1 MIFHHL
7 FIVAAAA
14 LSAAGG
20 MVTPSPSDGRTP
32 AGVIFHRDT
41 LFRSDGEGDNWC
53 ITWAADDSQI
63 TSMDDGN
70 WLSGEY
76 GYHNHLYRILGGP
89 EGFTREDIPNYP
101 QFAAGKGSWF
111 GYGIVSVDTLIYSV
125 ISKTPGGSWSGPFRG
140 IKLLKSADNGA
151 SWFRIDRQG
160 KELFLDVNDSM
171 RNVVDESEMFFL
183 EENGLPHNQQVAYPF
198 SFVDFVQQGQAHSA
212 AGDDYLYIY
221 SPEGAHAH
229 QLTLARAEKYNPGV
243 RSEWEYFTKYDTER
257 QPQWSDDI
265 TERGYIY
272 QFPEKSIKGDYFGVA
287 KDVTVKKIVED
298 RNKKLKELYEYII
311 NHIYNTI
318 LVIQNRKIKFVNS
331 SATVSGYEPE
341 ELTGKKVDS
350 LVIEEDR
357 EKILKKMEEKLK
369 GKGEGKPTHY
379 RIKRKD
385 GKIMKI
391 EAISRKIEWEGK
403 PALLT
408 CISMI
413 DNK

>member
-1 MIFHHL
+1 M
-7 FIVAAAA
+7 
-14 LSAAGG
+14 
-20 MVTPSPSDGRTP
+20 
-32 AGVIFHRDT
+32 
-41 LFRSDGEGDNWC
+41 
-53 ITWAADDSQI
+53 
-63 TSMDDGN
+63 
-70 WLSGEY
+70 
-76 GYHNHLYRILGGP
+76 
-89 EGFTREDIPNYP
+89 
-101 QFAAGKGSWF
+101 
-111 GYGIVSVDTLIYSV
+111 
-125 ISKTPGGSWSGPFRG
+125 
-140 IKLLKSADNGA
+140 
-151 SWFRIDRQG
+151 
-160 KELFLDVNDSM
+160 
-171 RNVVDESEMFFL
+171 
-183 EENGLPHNQQVAYPF
+183 
-198 SFVDFVQQGQAHSA
+198 
-212 AGDDYLYIY
+212 
-221 SPEGAHAH
+221 
-229 QLTLARAEKYNPGV
+229 
-243 RSEWEYFTKYDTER
+243 
-257 QPQWSDDI
+257 
-265 TERGYIY
+265 
-272 QFPEKSIKGDYFGVA
+272 
-287 KDVTVKKIVED
+287 KKIVED

>member
-1 MIFHHL
+1 MVKYSTISLTKELYEVLQDTIDKNPQFGYNSVADFCKEAIRLHVQEIKREIREDFWRKL
-7 FIVAAAA
+7 NIEDLLKKIDMAAACDSSMYERA
-14 LSAAGG
+14 FKHIKDMAFILSK
-20 MVTPSPSDGRTP
+20 D
-32 AGVIFHRDT
+32 F
-41 LFRSDGEGDNWC
+41 
-53 ITWAADDSQI
+53 
-63 TSMDDGN
+63 
-70 WLSGEY
+70 
-76 GYHNHLYRILGGP
+76 
-89 EGFTREDIPNYP
+89 
-101 QFAAGKGSWF
+101 K
-111 GYGIVSVDTLIYSV
+111 
-125 ISKTPGGSWSGPFRG
+125 
-140 IKLLKSADNGA
+140 IKN
-151 SWFRIDRQG
+151 
-160 KELFLDVNDSM
+160 VNDSFVSM
-171 RNVVDESEMFFL
+171 LGYRR
-183 EENGLPHNQQVAYPF
+183 EEIFDFPIKNLIEKGEDFIKKLKKEEYVRDFKTRIKRKDGKKLDVLITSNG
-198 SFVDFVQQGQAHSA
+198 
-212 AGDDYLYIY
+212 
-221 SPEGAHAH
+221 
-229 QLTLARAEKYNPGV
+229 
-243 RSEWEYFTKYDTER
+243 
-257 QPQWSDDI
+257 
-265 TERGYIY
+265 
-272 QFPEKSIKGDYFGVA
+272 IKGDYFGVA